1 MDNPYGRPLLSRREK
16 VALAVAGIVL
26 LAVSLAVGRYMMTHK
41 PKPQRRRPPAVIPA
55 VTVREVDPVSR
66 QVTVPVQG
74 TVVPAL
80 QVQLKSRVTGE
91 VIWTNPEFVEGGIVK
106 KGQPLVKIDPT
117 EYELALTGKKA
128 ALQSAILD
136 LKTEQGRQEIARS
149 EWEILGL
156 EERATE
162 MDRELA
168 LRQPQL
174 AAFEA
179 RLEAAR
185 AEVKQAEL
193 YIERTVIRSP
203 FNAVI
208 RSTTVDLGS
217 QTTVQG
223 LLAEL
228 AGTDVFHVEAL
239 VPPDRLAWI
248 HIPDGPGDVGSR
260 VSVIVVGG
268 RVLEGRIFK
277 LLTDLQPNGRL
288 ARVLIEVSD
297 PLDLLKRNGDRRP
310 LLLGEYVSAT
320 IEGRT
325 VDGVFVI
332 SREHLKD
339 GGRVYIVDSENRL
352 RMREVDI
359 VWSGVEQVLVRG
371 LEPGTQLIVSDLPAP
386 VEGMELRIQ
395 RSGETMDAEDTE
407 TRGRGNAEK

>member
-16 VALAVAGIVL
+16 VALTVAGIVL
-26 LAVSLAVGRYMMTHK
+26 LAISLGVASYMMATK
-41 PKPQRRRPPAVIPA
+41 PRPQRTKPAA
-55 VTVREVDPVSR
+55 VVPVVKVMELLPTSQ

-80 QVQLKSRVTGE
+80 QVDLKARVSGE
-91 VIWTNPEFVEGGIVK
+91 VIWTSEEFVEGGIVK
-106 KGQPLVKIDPT
+106 RGQALVKIDPI
-117 EYELALTGKKA
+117 EYELALVGRKA
-128 ALQSAILD
+128 VLQTAMLD

-156 EERATE
+156 EDRATE

-179 RLEAAR
+179 KLEAAK

-193 YIERTVIRSP
+193 HIERTVIRSP
-203 FNAVI
+203 FNGVI
-208 RSTTVDLGS
+208 RATSVDLGS
-217 QTTVQG
+217 QVTVQG

-228 AGTDVFHVEAL
+228 AGTDAFHVEAL
-239 VPPDRLAWI
+239 VPLDRLAWI
-248 HIPDGPGDVGSR
+248 HIPDGPGDTGSR
-260 VSVIVVGG
+260 VSFTVMGG
-268 RVLEGRIFK
+268 RVLKGRIFK

-310 LLLGEYVSAT
+310 LLLGDYVSAT

-325 VDGVFVI
+325 VESVFVI

-339 GGRVYIVDSENRL
+339 GGRVYTVDSENRL
-352 RMREVDI
+352 RMREVEI
-359 VWSGVEQVLVRG
+359 VWSGMEQVLVRG

-386 VEGMELRIQ
+386 MEGMKLLIQ
-395 RSGETMDAEDTE
+395 GSEQTTDAVDTE
-407 TRGRGNAEK
+407 TRRRGDAGK